1 MLRPRHA
8 SYYRPDHAYH
18 LRRKA
23 TYCLVFTFLL
33 ISSHMGKLRLRM
45 SCKLKS
51 SAYSFEIRSPRPLA
65 PIFVRMSSTHKGT
78 VVMAQKSH
86 GTGFGFPHSPC
97 ASPAILVLGG
107 EFPSQGGVQAA
118 TMVQGWG
125 KFHPKPAPGT
135 LQSRLIWKPR
145 LFPASR
151 LPSHRAKPR
160 CPHT

>member
-1 MLRPRHA
+1 
-8 SYYRPDHAYH
+8 
-18 LRRKA
+18 
-23 TYCLVFTFLL
+23 
-33 ISSHMGKLRLRM
+33 M

-51 SAYSFEIRSPRPLA
+51 SAYSFEIRSPGPLA

-86 GTGFGFPHSPC
+86 GTGFGFPHGPC
-97 ASPAILVLGG
+97 GSPAILVLGG

-125 KFHPKPAPGT
+125 KFHPKPAPGA

-160 CPHT
+160 CPHTWEQTSALLCASGVIWSTPLTCLEPGALVCVNWG